1 MQQPIE
7 VIAHCK
13 TDGSME
19 PIRFRYETTYRRMAN
34 VSIERIVSRNLVN
47 FADVEAFIYLCKATE
62 GERSRMF
69 ELRYDVRSHRWA
81 LQSILY

>member
-1 MQQPIE
+1 MQQPID
-7 VIAHCK
+7 VIAHCRA
-13 TDGSME
+13 DGSME
-19 PIRFRYETTYRRMAN
+19 PIRFRYETKHSHMAC

-47 FADVEAFIYLCKATE
+47 FVGAQAFVYLCKAIE

-69 ELRYDVRSHRWA
+69 ELRYDVQSHSWA